1 MHETNPRTSF
11 SNRWFRSVGDT
22 CHVIEID
29 TCQTSHSYP
38 LLHDATPKYGT
49 THDEFSWVGGW
60 KIQRFRLC
68 SVEHPILDSLSDL
81 SNEQIR
87 SLRKA
92 LLRYFF

>member
-1 MHETNPRTSF
+1 MSYKLTR
-11 SNRWFRSVGDT
+11 VK
-22 CHVIEID
+22 
-29 TCQTSHSYP
+29 TSHSSLPSTMPYQGKEGITVFMALQGCAMEP
-38 LLHDATPKYGT
+38 MFIL
-49 THDEFSWVGGW
+49 SWAGGW
-60 KIQRFRLC
+60 KIQRFGLC

>member
-1 MHETNPRTSF
+1 MPYKLTR
-11 SNRWFRSVGDT
+11 VK
-22 CHVIEID
+22 
-29 TCQTSHSYP
+29 TSHSS
-38 LLHDATPKYGT
+38 LLSMMPYQGKALPMFMALQGCAM
-49 THDEFSWVGGW
+49 EPMFILSWAGGW
-60 KIQRFRLC
+60 KIQRFGLC